1 MIKDIRSETRGN
13 FENVLV
19 ALLTPTV
26 DFYAKELHDAMAGA
40 GTDEDVLIEVFC
52 PMSNA
57 EIHAIKHAYE
67 RRECHMRT

>member
-1 MIKDIRSETRGN
+1 M
-13 FENVLV
+13 
-19 ALLTPTV
+19 